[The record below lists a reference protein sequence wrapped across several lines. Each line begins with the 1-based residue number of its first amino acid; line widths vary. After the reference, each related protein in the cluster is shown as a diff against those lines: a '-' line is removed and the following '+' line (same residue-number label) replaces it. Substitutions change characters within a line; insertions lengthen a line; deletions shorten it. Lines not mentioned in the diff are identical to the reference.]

1 MAPAPNAYLLDLEA
15 LLVAFRASSGL
26 GDLRLCGRR
35 IGHIDVGHVCGSVEM
50 VGCAGV
56 RRELLLVVGDRSPLI
71 AGVQVLRL
79 GQRSSTKVV
88 ESGEVFA
95 AVLQRSGDCESQ
107 GSSSA

>member
-1 MAPAPNAYLLDLEA
+1 
-15 LLVAFRASSGL
+15 
-26 GDLRLCGRR
+26 
-35 IGHIDVGHVCGSVEM
+35 
-50 VGCAGV
+50 
-56 RRELLLVVGDRSPLI
+56 VGDRSPLI

-88 ESGEVFA
+88 ESGEVVA